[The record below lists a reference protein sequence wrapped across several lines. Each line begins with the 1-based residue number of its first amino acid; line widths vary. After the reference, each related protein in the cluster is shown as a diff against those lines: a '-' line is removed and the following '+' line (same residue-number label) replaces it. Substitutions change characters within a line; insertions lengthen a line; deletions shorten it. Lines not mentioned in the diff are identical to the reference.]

1 MTQTTRNLLVVVT
14 LLVLTQW
21 VVLPVIGWQGQVRSE
36 IERGLSGLSAREAV
50 IEALPQMERERT
62 QRLNQ
67 LSSLSSASFPQ
78 GPSAILEIQRWV
90 TASLEGRQLNV
101 DKFEWSPQSEGAISV
116 VTATVDI
123 KGGEQQIFEWLAE
136 LHMDGPWIGVEGFQ
150 LRRAGRRSGGNRLS
164 GRVTL
169 KFVLENRV

>member
-1 MTQTTRNLLVVVT
+1 MTQTTRNLLLVVA
-14 LLVLTQW
+14 LLSLVQW
-21 VVLPVIGWQGQVRSE
+21 LVVPVIGWQSQVSTE
-36 IERGLSGLSAREAV
+36 IERGLSDLSAREAV

-62 QRLNQ
+62 RRLNQ

-78 GPSAILEIQRWV
+78 GPTAILEIQRWV
-90 TASLEGRQLNV
+90 TASLGGRQLTV
-101 DKFEWSPQSEGAISV
+101 DKFEWSPPSEGAISV

-123 KGGEQQIFEWLAE
+123 KGSEQQIFQWLAE

-150 LRRAGRRSGGNRLS
+150 LRRAGSRSSGNGLS

-169 KFVLENRV
+169 KFILEDRV